1 MFTINDFTF
10 YFNFGWRHIISWD
23 ALDHILF
30 IVSLSAIYLLPNYK
44 QVLILVTA
52 FTIGHS
58 ITLVL
63 SVYNVVYVKESVVE
77 FLIPLT
83 IMITCVFNFFH
94 KKKTSSIVQI
104 NYLLA
109 LFFGLIH
116 GLAFAT
122 TIKFMLAKNEAFG
135 WCFFSFNIGLEFGQL
150 AIVTAILLLSYFL
163 IRKFELRLFKKI
175 IIVQI
180 KQNWWVWALSAISFI
195 VASKL
200 LLERFFMLQQ

>member
-30 IVSLSAIYLLPNYK
+30 IVSLSAIYLLANYK

-83 IMITCVFNFFH
+83 IMITCVFNFLH

-116 GLAFAT
+116 GLAFAA

-135 WCFFSFNIGLEFGQL
+135 WCFFSFNIGLEFGQI
-150 AIVTAILLLSYFL
+150 AVVTAILLLSYFL
-163 IRKFELRLFKKI
+163 IRKFELKWFKKI

-200 LLERFFMLQQ
+200 LLERFFMLQ

>member
-1 MFTINDFTF
+1 MFTISDFTF
-10 YFNFGWRHIISWD
+10 YFNFGWHHIISWD

-63 SVYNVVYVKESVVE
+63 SAYNILYVKESVVE

-83 IMITCVFNFFH
+83 IMITSAFNFLR
-94 KKKTSSIVQI
+94 KKNQSSILQL
-104 NYLLA
+104 NYFLA

-122 TIKFMLAKNEAFG
+122 TIKFILTKNEAFG
-135 WCFFSFNIGLEFGQL
+135 WCFFSFNIGLEIGQI
-150 AIVTAILLLSYFL
+150 AIVTAILMISYLLV
-163 IRKFELRLFKKI
+163 RKIEFKLFHQKI
-175 IIVQI
+175 IFKI

-195 VASKL
+195 VALKL
-200 LLERFFMLQQ
+200 LLQRALIL